1 MDPYDVII
9 RPKIS
14 EAIFTEIEMLNRL
27 VFICRKDANKH
38 QIKSAVEELFNV
50 TVAKINTSITPLGKK
65 KAYVTLTDDHDAG
78 DLASRLGLF

>member
-9 RPKIS
+9 QPKIS

-38 QIKSAVEELFNV
+38 QIKSLL
-50 TVAKINTSITPLGKK
+50 K
-65 KAYVTLTDDHDAG
+65 LTID
-78 DLASRLGLF
+78 